1 MVTVDDQRQRV
12 YDAEQRVCDR
22 LDFAARGA
30 HRVVVHSSTLTVTS
44 DARFGS
50 LDTAQRWLD
59 NVRRRPWFVHAW
71 PAAAA
76 RAVTLRPR
84 RGQRGAH
91 YELKDAE
98 AAIAVPVPGNA
109 TGWAMRELVLLHELA
124 HHIVACE
131 LDRAEVGTSLPA
143 HGGEFAAV
151 MLELVDGVLGPETRL
166 LLAVAYDDGGV
177 EVASGSAIRSPAAP
191 APADP
196 GRWA

>member
-12 YDAEQRVCDR
+12 YDAEQRVCER

-30 HRVVVHSSTLTVTS
+30 QRVVVHSSTLTVTS

-59 NVRRRPWFVHAW
+59 NVRRRSWFAQAW

-76 RAVTLRPR
+76 HAVTLRPR

-91 YELKDAE
+91 YELGGDQP
-98 AAIAVPVPGNA
+98 AIAVPVPGNA

-124 HHIVACE
+124 HHVVACE
-131 LDRAEVGTSLPA
+131 LDRAGAGTPVPA

-151 MLELVDGVLGPETRL
+151 MLELVAGVLGPETRL
-166 LLAVAYDDGGV
+166 LLAAAYDDGGV
-177 EVASGSAIRSPAAP
+177 EVAPGSAITSPAAP
-191 APADP
+191 APVDP
-196 GRWA
+196 GRWS